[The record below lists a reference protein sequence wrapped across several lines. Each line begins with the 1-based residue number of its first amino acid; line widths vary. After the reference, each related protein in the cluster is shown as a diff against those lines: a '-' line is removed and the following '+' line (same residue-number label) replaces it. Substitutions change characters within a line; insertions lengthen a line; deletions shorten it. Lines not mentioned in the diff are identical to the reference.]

1 MNNIKN
7 LKKIAA
13 NAIAA
18 ATVFTVIVSTPGI
31 FGNANADRFA
41 ANASEN
47 ASVSELNADNL
58 SKPSVYATSAS
69 EEVHSDTARPAGYA
83 ESEKIAESDSAQSG
97 SAQPDSA
104 QSDSV
109 QSEGET
115 PSSSPKQSEPVDMS
129 DYPYWPVQWDMKI
142 ITDNGEAFKYCTNMK
157 DVNVAVVDSGVNLDT
172 AELNPNQIRIRKN
185 FVSAGGFDGTD
196 ADETGEPD
204 RITDTTGHGT
214 QVVSQL
220 IAGKNLH
227 GIALFS
233 NVNVYRVSAG
243 GHART
248 QWIIDAIKAA
258 ADDGNDVIN
267 LSLGE
272 YLMISGEFEDG
283 SNDYQEYVEYKEAID
298 YAISKGAVIVAA
310 AGNESLN
317 IDDNDELLAHLDA
330 SRKAKNPES
339 KIKTPGKVIDMP
351 SMLPEVIS
359 VGGFDGDGERS
370 DFSNYSSRSDNFI
383 YAPAGTMKNY
393 KRMAWQEFIDG
404 GYLQRDFIVV
414 PVNSQ
419 YGFNAGNSLAAPKI
433 SGAVAAVIS
442 KYGLYDR
449 PEYVRNYINSAK
461 KNVGGLNVIFMSD
474 VIRADAPVIC
484 NPFIHVIVGAVC
496 DRRIAADR
504 RIVSDKEIAS
514 DRKIAE
520 IRNFDLQS

>member
-13 NAIAA
+13 NVIAA
-18 ATVFTVIVSTPGI
+18 ATAFTVIVSTPGI

-97 SAQPDSA
+97 STQPDSA
-104 QSDSV
+104 QSDST
-109 QSEGET
+109 QSESET
-115 PSSSPKQSEPVDMS
+115 PSHSPNQPDPADMS
-129 DYPYWPVQWDMKI
+129 AYPYWAVQWDMKI
-142 ITDNGEAFKYCTNMK
+142 ITDNGEAFKYCTDMK
-157 DVNVAVVDSGVNLDT
+157 DVNVAVVDSGVNFDTEELDPSRFHT
-172 AELNPNQIRIRKN
+172 MKN
-185 FVSAGGFDGTD
+185 FVPAGGFDGAD

-204 RITDTTGHGT
+204 RMTDTSGHGT
-214 QVVSQL
+214 MVISQL
-220 IAGKNLH
+220 AADKNLR
-227 GIALFS
+227 GIATFA
-233 NVNVYRVSAG
+233 NINVYRVSAG
-243 GHART
+243 GHALT

-272 YLMISGEFEDG
+272 YLMISGEFENG
-283 SNDYQEYVEYKEAID
+283 NNDYQEYVEYKEAID
-298 YAISKGAVIVAA
+298 YAISKGAVVVAA

-317 IDDNDELLAHLDA
+317 IDDNNEMLAHLDA
-330 SRKAKNPES
+330 NRKAKNPES

-351 SMLPEVIS
+351 SMIPEVIS

-393 KRMAWQEFIDG
+393 KRMTPQEFVDG
-404 GYLQRDFIVV
+404 GYLYRDFITV
-414 PVNSQ
+414 PLGSQ
-419 YGFNAGNSLAAPKI
+419 YAFDAGNSLAAPKI
-433 SGAVAAVIS
+433 SGIVAAVIS
-442 KYGLYDR
+442 KYGLHNR

-461 KNVGGLNVIFMSD
+461 KNAGGLNMIFMSD

-496 DRRIAADR
+496 DRRIAVDR